1 MSACRAWHSLGPTR
15 GSRSRISKDN
25 QTTPAPTRRCLSP
38 LRPDDLLGCSCS
50 LRCRVGN
57 SESGGTDFGPGKE
70 FKGANFR
77 VPQSSIGWSF
87 SEFVGCSAHVQPFG
101 PWPSLVFT
109 YLCYAVDAVAPG
121 EVGQGDLPS
130 LDAELLGVAR
140 NKSCVKRVVDNLMR
154 SGEHT
159 SGDHGSTE
167 HGPRRKMDAKRT
179 SQQPVVGCLLA
190 ELKVWTD
197 GSRSRN
203 GSILGPKN
211 GASGLGRNKGAPRP
225 VNDPFVTQHDTTHL
239 KLHVCRKNWKAHT
252 CTLASAGFCFIHM

>member
-167 HGPRRKMDAKRT
+167 HGPRRKMDAKRRVNN
-179 SQQPVVGCLLA
+179 QWLVVC
-190 ELKVWTD
+190 WQ
-197 GSRSRN
+197 N
-203 GSILGPKN
+203 
-211 GASGLGRNKGAPRP
+211 
-225 VNDPFVTQHDTTHL
+225 
-239 KLHVCRKNWKAHT
+239 
-252 CTLASAGFCFIHM
+252 